1 MMITYYNFQNN
12 QLNNSL
18 EDLAKWIAVNNPT
31 SHEVERLGKY
41 YDIPLDMFVTQYF
54 PENMTEIEH
63 FNSETLGNCAFL
75 VLINYKTSKPHS
87 IEKGLYP
94 ITFIY
99 NKEKMISITDKRDVS
114 ITPSIKKDLSEAVQP
129 SQLIVGCILNMY
141 QIYTVEINRLKRAID
156 EISERARS
164 TTKREVLTDLAD
176 VERDM
181 VFLEQTLVDQKA
193 TIEKLLASELFQS
206 MATEERHVREIK
218 RKIKKTD
225 KLISLN
231 RDLIDTTGGLIS
243 DMLDSKLNGIMEYLD
258 SAQLVIAIP
267 TLIFSLWGIN
277 TGGLI
282 GKDTPLG
289 SLSVVIFAILLG
301 WTTYLY
307 LKKKEY

>member
-1 MMITYYNFQNN
+1 MISYYNFEKNN
-12 QLNNSL
+12 INNSI
-18 EDLAKWIAVNNPT
+18 DKQADWIAVHNPT
-31 SHEVERLGKY
+31 SQDVEVLADQ

-63 FNSETLGNCAFL
+63 FHSEKLGECAFL

-94 ITFIY
+94 ITFVF
-99 NKEKMISITDKRDVS
+99 NKDKIITITDKNDAS
-114 ITPSIKKDLSEAVQP
+114 IMPSIKKNLAEGVQP
-129 SQLIVGCILNMY
+129 GQLIVGCILNMY

-206 MATEERHVREIK
+206 MTTEERYVREIK